1 MGAGRRVGEM
11 ELNLLPCPQTPR
23 FALLAVALAH
33 LKDRENAGQA
43 TKLKMELP
51 ALISAPHK
59 ELGTVAFG
67 SEGSLGF
74 SGP

>member
-1 MGAGRRVGEM
+1 MDD
-11 ELNLLPCPQTPR
+11 PPTPR
-23 FALLAVALAH
+23 FAFLAVEHEH
-33 LKDRENAGQA
+33 LQDGENAGQA
-43 TKLKMELP
+43 TKLKMEPL

>member
-1 MGAGRRVGEM
+1 M
-11 ELNLLPCPQTPR
+11 ELSLLPCPQTPR
-23 FALLAVALAH
+23 FALLAVRLAH
-33 LKDRENAGQA
+33 LIKDSENAGQA
-43 TKLKMELP
+43 TKLKMEP
-51 ALISAPHK
+51 MALISAPHK

>member
-1 MGAGRRVGEM
+1 LSLKGD
-11 ELNLLPCPQTPR
+11 PPHIR

-59 ELGTVAFG
+59 ELGTVAFQ
-67 SEGSLGF
+67 GSLGF